1 MMEKF
6 LFFRNSVTDAVTI
19 PVNRLISM
27 VSSDFNSDAVE
38 FRFEDLA
45 DGLGQENIFTVD
57 VAVDK
62 AREVMSEVSDEIN
75 NGSKAL
81 IIIGDDVTNKYVS
94 NYITNVNTISNIG

>member
-1 MMEKF
+1 MEKF
-6 LFFRNSVTDAVTI
+6 LFFRNSVSDAVTI

-27 VSSDFNSDAVE
+27 EADNNSDAVE
-38 FRFEDLA
+38 FHFEDLV

-57 VAVDK
+57 VTVDK

-94 NYITNVNTISNIG
+94 NYITNVNALTDI